1 MAIDR
6 LQRLQAAL
14 EQEHL
19 DALLVYKPVNAY
31 YASGFT
37 SLDTARPNSY
47 TRPIVAVITR
57 TAASLIVPLL
67 DDEPARESSWIA
79 DVRSYIKA
87 PPFESAQQMITEYL
101 QEQGVAGGLI
111 GVEEDFFSLRM
122 EADLKRRLPNVTLV
136 PAAAIIERA
145 RLVKDQEEIEHIR
158 EASRLTDIAMTATM
172 DAMIVGRSELEI
184 EAEGFRAIR
193 LPGSQVSGNG
203 HDDNA
208 MIDAMAII
216 IGGARGSM
224 PHEFSSYRRYVDGDL
239 TWHCWLISS
248 RGYWAENVRSVVLGD
263 ANDVQRRMIAA
274 VREALELGK
283 EQVRPGNEVGNVF
296 DAVHAHLL
304 KKAPQGAMVI
314 SRSGHGSG
322 LEYHEPPFVETT
334 DRTILEPGMVFT
346 VEPGVFLPGVGG
358 ASFSDTVVVTEGGY
372 ETLTRYPIA
381 TEY

>member
-14 EQEHL
+14 EQEQL

-57 TAASLIVPLL
+57 DAASLIVPLL
-67 DDEPARESSWIA
+67 DDEPARETSWIA

-87 PPFESAQQMITEYL
+87 PPFESAQQMITDYL
-101 QEQGVAGGLI
+101 REQGVATGRI

-122 EADLKRRLPNVTLV
+122 EADLKRRLPNVTIV

-145 RLVKDQEEIEHIR
+145 RLVKDAEEIAHIR

-193 LPGSQVSGNG
+193 LPESQLTGSD
-203 HDDNA
+203 HNA

-224 PHEFSSYRRYVDGDL
+224 PHEFSSYRRYENGDL

-304 KKAPQGAMVI
+304 KKAPEGAMVI

>member
-14 EQEHL
+14 EQEQL

-57 TAASLIVPLL
+57 DAASLIVPLL

-87 PPFESAQQMITEYL
+87 PPFESAQQMITDYL
-101 QEQGVAGGLI
+101 QEQGVAAGRI
-111 GVEEDFFSLRM
+111 EVEEDFFSLRM
-122 EADLKRRLPNVTLV
+122 EADLKRRLPNVTIV

-145 RLVKDQEEIEHIR
+145 RLVKDAEEIAHIR

-193 LPGSQVSGNG
+193 LPESQLTGSD
-203 HDDNA
+203 HNA

-224 PHEFSSYRRYVDGDL
+224 PHEFSSYRRYENGDL

-304 KKAPQGAMVI
+304 KKAPEGAMVI